1 MMINRDL
8 LDWQNRWT
16 KCKEGKTGKDR
27 QTKQTRGRRSPN
39 DAQQLPSF
47 EVHVMAL
54 KSDWVGRRCRMCVCV
69 CVSVWTFHVTSAAR
83 WEGFAVRL
91 HQSLLCPHRPM
102 LGTVPRYQHARVP
115 KPCCLFSPS
124 FFLCLLFPSLPPPD
138 TLLFSLL
145 PPHAF
150 LLFPVCYSSSF
161 LTSRLPPLCHCFSLR
176 SVVQHV
182 SPVRRTWRL
191 MLVPLKRF
199 GGLNLFQVFLKE
211 WSGWGTGSDMT
222 AQQESL
228 FGLVSDEDTFIQPRD
243 YTHTHTPTLFVSEH
257 MGFSQSPPPTF
268 PLSAALT
275 FGPSVQWKAFWWTAC
290 ADTVNWCH
298 VWFHF

>member
-1 MMINRDL
+1 
-8 LDWQNRWT
+8 
-16 KCKEGKTGKDR
+16 
-27 QTKQTRGRRSPN
+27 
-39 DAQQLPSF
+39 
-47 EVHVMAL
+47 
-54 KSDWVGRRCRMCVCV
+54 
-69 CVSVWTFHVTSAAR
+69 
-83 WEGFAVRL
+83 
-91 HQSLLCPHRPM
+91 M

-228 FGLVSDEDTFIQPRD
+228 FGLVSDEDTLIQPRD
-243 YTHTHTPTLFVSEH
+243 YTHTHTYPLCLWTYGLLTE
-257 MGFSQSPPPTF
+257 PPPHVP
-268 PLSAALT
+268 PLSSLDGSGQACSERPSDELPVLILLIDAMSDST
-275 FGPSVQWKAFWWTAC
+275 FRPCVRLHGSCPVNGWTMSCHAHHTHTFIMWGQWVQAWRTRRC
-290 ADTVNWCH
+290 YWCRDQSITFILIWLRSFIQSSRLPTPLEPLH
-298 VWFHF
+298 L